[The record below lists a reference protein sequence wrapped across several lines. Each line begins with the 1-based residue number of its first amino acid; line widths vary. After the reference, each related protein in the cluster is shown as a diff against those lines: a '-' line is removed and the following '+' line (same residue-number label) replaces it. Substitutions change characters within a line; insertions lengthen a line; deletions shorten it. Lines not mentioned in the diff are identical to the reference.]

1 MNKLNHTQRIL
12 PAAAAMSAVFL
23 GGSLVAAD
31 DDKVEPPNEVVLNGT
46 VRDFREKTHELG
58 HPDFEVRPSGGYGL
72 YAGNIAPALDSAGKP
87 VFVGGGHKLGAPY
100 KDAMGRPIA
109 WTVFDSARG
118 DTEGRKG
125 VDSSGGISSAESFAQ
140 WFRDVP
146 GVNISDTIELTF
158 KRQSNGTY
166 VFDDKLDDRYADLGG
181 FFPIENQ
188 LFGNPGGSPDRNF
201 HFTFEMNTTFVY
213 NEGAGQVFRFTGDDD
228 VWVFINNELVIDLS
242 GVHSAL
248 DQYVELDRLGL
259 DDGQTYPLS
268 FFFAERHRT
277 QSNFRI
283 ETTLEL
289 TPRAATTTTL
299 AFD

>member
-1 MNKLNHTQRIL
+1 MLKHTQRIL

-23 GGSLVAAD
+23 GGSLVANGD
-31 DDKVEPPNEVVLNGT
+31 DEVAPPSEVVLTGT
-46 VRDFREKTHELG
+46 VRDFREKNHEDG

-72 YAGNIAPALDSAGKP
+72 YAGNIARDLDEQGKP
-87 VFVGGGHKLGAPY
+87 VFIGGGYKLTSPY
-100 KDAMGRPIA
+100 KDSSNRPIA
-109 WTVFDSARG
+109 WTMYDSSLGDSAG
-118 DTEGRKG
+118 NKG
-125 VDSSGGISSAESFAQ
+125 VDSSGGITSAESFAE

-146 GVNISDTIELTF
+146 GANISDNIELTF
-158 KRQSNGTY
+158 KRQADGNY
-166 VFDDKLDDRYADLGG
+166 VFDDKQDDRYANLGG
-181 FFPIENQ
+181 FFPIENA

-213 NEGAGQVFRFTGDDD
+213 KEGSGQVFRFTGDDD
-228 VWVFINNELVIDLS
+228 VWVFINNKLVIDLS

-248 DQYVELDRLGL
+248 DQYVELDRLDL
-259 DDGQTYPLS
+259 EDGETYPLS